1 MVEVLTFEV
10 RVGSEF
16 VPVKT
21 GRNDSVSTVIKH
33 LEETRHLQTLS
44 PHDYKIYCL
53 DPPIPVS
60 KWNGEKGPEVKL
72 GELLRSVIKGPFD
85 HRSVALI
92 LQTHEEGMF
101 GRYFCST
108 CIGVLTSSI

>member
-10 RVGSEF
+10 RVRSEF
-16 VPVKT
+16 APIKT
-21 GRNDSVSTVIKH
+21 GKNDCVSTVIKH
-33 LEETRHLQTLS
+33 LEEKRYLENLS
-44 PHDYKIYCL
+44 PYDYKIYCL
-53 DPPIPVS
+53 NPPIPVS
-60 KWNGEKGPEVKL
+60 KWNGEKGPEVKP

-92 LQTHEEGMF
+92 VQTHEEGMF